1 MLKPDNEQHNEKG
14 FTILITRTASAD
26 WEGSLKDGKGRMKV
40 GSGAFDGPYTFA
52 SRFENGKGTNPEELL
67 GAAHAGCFSMALSL
81 GLVKAGFVPQRLSTT
96 ATVHLDTENLRI
108 SAIDLDTKAHVPGI
122 NEQQF
127 LEQAELAKTNC
138 IISQALR
145 GTEIRLQARLVEVA
159 K

>member
-1 MLKPDNEQHNEKG
+1 MM
-14 FTILITRTASAD
+14 TRTANAV
-26 WEGSLKDGKGRMKV
+26 WAGNIKDGKGTMKV

-52 SRFENGKGTNPEELL
+52 SRFGSGKGTNPEELL

-81 GLVKAGFVPQRLSTT
+81 GLVKAGFAPEHINTT

-108 SAIDLDTKAHVPGI
+108 SAIDLHTKAQVPGI

-127 LEQAELAKTNC
+127 LLQAELAKTNC
-138 IISQALR
+138 IVSQALR
-145 GTEIRLQARLVEVA
+145 GTQIRLHARLVEAA

>member
-1 MLKPDNEQHNEKG
+1 M
-14 FTILITRTASAD
+14 ITRTATAA
-26 WEGSLKDGKGRMKV
+26 WEGNLKDGKGNMKV
-40 GSGAFDGPYTFA
+40 GSGVFDGPFTFA

-81 GLVKAGFVPQRLSTT
+81 GLVKAGFAPRRIDTT

-108 SAIDLDTKAHVPGI
+108 SAIDLDTKAEVPGI

-138 IISQALR
+138 IVSQALR
-145 GTEIRLQARLVEVA
+145 GTEIRLQARLAEA
-159 K
+159 AR

>member
-1 MLKPDNEQHNEKG
+1 MLR
-14 FTILITRTASAD
+14 RTADAV
-26 WEGSLKDGKGRMKV
+26 WEGNLKDGKGTMNV
-40 GSGAFDGPYTFA
+40 GSGAFEGPYTFA

-81 GLVKAGFVPQRLSTT
+81 GLVKAGFAPQRINTT

-108 SAIDLDTKAHVPGI
+108 SAIDLDTKAQVPGI
-122 NEQQF
+122 NERNF

-138 IISQALR
+138 IVSQALR
-145 GTEIRLQARLVEVA
+145 GTEIRLQAKLMEAA